1 MPQYLQLPNALNVTE
16 KKGDIMK
23 KIVSFLMILM
33 PMISISLTPVSAN
46 DNQSYVSEN
55 EESPISHIVFNSNSV
70 QLTINNEAP
79 EAREVMLLL
88 ANHADNSAL
97 NQLYPNSE
105 SDDIQS
111 LQEELGISF
120 NAIEDQLD
128 LDNNPTVFNVIQ
140 QIQDGSSGIYSS
152 IDPMGNVVFTITNPE
167 IVESDESIRIKL
179 FNNDLIEFT
188 HSDDNTIEYNSYEFA
203 LEE

>member
-1 MPQYLQLPNALNVTE
+1 
-16 KKGDIMK
+16 MK

-55 EESPISHIVFNSNSV
+55 EESPISHIVFTSNSV

-88 ANHADNSAL
+88 ANHTDNSAL
-97 NQLYPNSE
+97 SQLDPNSE

-140 QIQDGSSGIYSS
+140 QIQDASSGIYSS
-152 IDPMGNVVFTITNPE
+152 VDPMGNVVFTITNPE

-188 HSDDNTIEYNSYEFA
+188 RSDDNSIEYNSYDFA

>member
-1 MPQYLQLPNALNVTE
+1 
-16 KKGDIMK
+16 MK
-23 KIVSFLMILM
+23 KILKYIILLVSLV
-33 PMISISLTPVSAN
+33 SISSISVSAN